1 MLYFKFIRWFFKKVY
16 RRIDV
21 TNKFWTKRGVLSWLA
36 RKWNDWNSFFLGYL
50 FVLPCNVYKDGFIVR
65 NINVERINMTDKIK
79 LVIAKSKM
87 LGYTSEALA
96 SALGLDYVSDYK
108 PLEGIDGISRFRNS
122 VFQYESHILAMF
134 KDSQGRACCIDCLLD
149 NIVVYRLNLS
159 AFEFVI
165 GKHPFDEPKHIGIR
179 LMDTRF
185 EIFVHCLDGYTT
197 WIGFNILENL
207 VKVPTK
213 LVIYC

>member
-21 TNKFWTKRGVLSWLA
+21 TNKFWAKRGVLSWLA
-36 RKWNDWNSFFLGYL
+36 RKWNDWNSFFWGYL

-79 LVIAKSKM
+79 LVLAKSKM

-108 PLEGIDGISRFRNS
+108 PLEGIDGISRFKNS
-122 VFQYESHILAMF
+122 VFQYEGHILAMF
-134 KDSQGRACCIDCLLD
+134 KDNQGRACCIDCSLD
-149 NIVVYRLNLS
+149 NIVVYRLNLN

-165 GKHPFDEPKHIGIR
+165 SKHPFDEPKHIGIR
-179 LMDTRF
+179 LMDTGF
-185 EIFVHCLDGYTT
+185 KLFVHCLDGYTC
-197 WIGFNILENL
+197 IDFSILENL
-207 VKVPTK
+207 VKVPNK